1 MAVVLFTGV
10 PKAGKTLFA
19 VTKLLAILKADPKRP
34 IFSDIKGLNIQGVE
48 SPPDDWSG
56 CPDGSLIIYDEVQYR
71 HPYRRS
77 RGATKYQFILDLTT
91 HAHRGIDVWL
101 ITQSPK
107 FLHSD
112 VTEVVGE
119 HYHLTRPNNVKF
131 SKYMRWNAC
140 ENSPNGTTARR
151 ECDAKGL
158 VRHNPEV
165 FAMYNSVQV
174 DDDIA
179 HHKKLDLPMGT
190 KIQIV
195 IFAICA
201 LYLLYRVYGYMSPD
215 DADTRPLTVAPIAAE
230 VVTPVVDVVDS
241 KEVFNSTADDA
252 TLNLDTGKDA
262 TSVAASYLP
271 PHILELSQSDDTLPT
286 SIVANDDFC
295 WALNKYGERL
305 IIDDSL
311 CRLMSNDTTMMPKSR
326 RQSPSSAAAP
336 VAPVANPPQSAPQ
349 TAPSVATA
357 IAPQLLP
364 SLAPN
369 PI

>member
-140 ENSPNGTTARR
+140 ENSPNGITARR

-230 VVTPVVDVVDS
+230 VVNDTDTPSDDSLPSDVIDN
-241 KEVFNSTADDA
+241 KEVIDSAAD
-252 TLNLDTGKDA
+252 TLP
-262 TSVAASYLP
+262 AAHNYLP

-286 SIVANDDFC
+286 SVVANDDFC

-305 IIDDSL
+305 TISDSL